1 MLGRPK
7 TAEQY
12 VDLVDQALF
21 EIEDLR
27 AAAEYDMDS
36 MGAATEF
43 LEELER
49 DVRRL
54 RASMA
59 DGSYLF
65 GKDNLPF
72 FNIIRHQDERILPFR
87 QLLLKINETH
97 IKGLD
102 VDEDG

>member
-7 TAEQY
+7 TPEQY
-12 VDLVDQALF
+12 VDLVDQAIF

-27 AAAEYDMDS
+27 LAAEYDMDS

-43 LEELER
+43 LEELEQ
-49 DVRRL
+49 DVRKL
-54 RASMA
+54 RASMG
-59 DGSYLF
+59 DGSYRF
-65 GKDNLPF
+65 GKENLPF
-72 FNIIRHQDERILPFR
+72 VKVIENQDERILPFK

-102 VDEDG
+102 VDES

>member
-7 TAEQY
+7 TAEAY

-27 AAAEYDMDS
+27 LAAEYDMDS

-43 LEELER
+43 LAELEQ
-49 DVRRL
+49 DVRKL
-54 RASMA
+54 RNAMA
-59 DGSYLF
+59 DGSYRF
-65 GKDNLPF
+65 GKDDLPF
-72 FNIIRHQDERILPFR
+72 VKVVAHQDERVLPFK

-97 IKGLD
+97 VNGLE
-102 VDEDG
+102 VEDD

>member
-7 TAEQY
+7 TAEAY

-27 AAAEYDMDS
+27 LAAEYDMDS

-43 LEELER
+43 LAELEQ
-49 DVRRL
+49 DVRKL
-54 RASMA
+54 RNSMA
-59 DGSYLF
+59 DGSYRF
-65 GKDNLPF
+65 GKEDLPF
-72 FNIIRHQDERILPFR
+72 VKVVAHQDERVLPFK

-97 IKGLD
+97 VNGLE
-102 VDEDG
+102 VEDD

>member
-7 TAEQY
+7 TPEEY

-27 AAAEYDMDS
+27 LAAEYDTDS

-43 LEELER
+43 LEELEG

-54 RASMA
+54 RESMA
-59 DGSYLF
+59 DGSYQF
-65 GKDNLPF
+65 GKENLPF
-72 FNIIRHQDERILPFR
+72 VKVVEAQDERILPFKM
-87 QLLLKINETH
+87 LLLKINETH
-97 IKGLD
+97 INGLD
-102 VDEDG
+102 VEGD

>member
-12 VDLVDQALF
+12 VDLVEQALF

-49 DVRRL
+49 DVRKL
-54 RASMA
+54 RESMA
-59 DGSYLF
+59 DGSYRF
-65 GKDNLPF
+65 GKEDLPF
-72 FNIIRHQDERILPFR
+72 VNVVEHQDERILPFR
-87 QLLLKINETH
+87 LLLLKINETH
-97 IKGLD
+97 VNGLET
-102 VDEDG
+102 EDD

>member
-7 TAEQY
+7 TPEQY

-27 AAAEYDMDS
+27 LAAEYDMES

-43 LEELER
+43 LAELER
-49 DVRRL
+49 DVQAL
-54 RASMA
+54 RNSMA
-59 DGSYLF
+59 DGSYRF
-65 GKDNLPF
+65 GKENLPF
-72 FNIIRHQDERILPFR
+72 VKVVERQDERILPFK

-97 IKGLD
+97 IHGLD
-102 VDEDG
+102 VDED

>member
-7 TAEQY
+7 TPEQY

-27 AAAEYDMDS
+27 LAAEYDMES

-43 LEELER
+43 LGELEN
-49 DVRRL
+49 DVRAL
-54 RASMA
+54 RDSMA
-59 DGSYLF
+59 DGTYRF
-65 GKDNLPF
+65 GKEDLPYVKVVE
-72 FNIIRHQDERILPFR
+72 HQDERILPFK

-97 IKGLD
+97 TKGLE
-102 VDEDG
+102 VDED

>member
-7 TAEQY
+7 TPEQY

-27 AAAEYDMDS
+27 LAAEYDMDS

-43 LEELER
+43 LSDLES
-49 DVRRL
+49 DVRKL
-54 RASMA
+54 RRAMA
-59 DGSYLF
+59 DGSYHF
-65 GKDNLPF
+65 GKENLPF
-72 FNIIRHQDERILPFR
+72 VTVVEHQDERILPFK

-102 VDEDG
+102 VD

>member
-7 TAEQY
+7 TPEQY

-27 AAAEYDMDS
+27 LAAEYDMES

-43 LEELER
+43 LAELER
-49 DVRRL
+49 DVQAL
-54 RASMA
+54 RKSMA
-59 DGSYLF
+59 DGSYRF
-65 GKDNLPF
+65 GKENLPF
-72 FNIIRHQDERILPFR
+72 VKVVERQDERILPFK

-97 IKGLD
+97 IHGLD
-102 VDEDG
+102 VDED

>member
-7 TAEQY
+7 TPEEY
-12 VDLVDQALF
+12 VDLVDQAIF

-27 AAAEYDMDS
+27 MAAEYDTDS

-43 LEELER
+43 LDELER

-54 RASMA
+54 RESMA
-59 DGSYLF
+59 DGSYRF
-65 GKDNLPF
+65 GKQDLGF
-72 FNIIRHQDERILPFR
+72 VKVVKHQDERILPFK

-97 IKGLD
+97 INGLD
-102 VDEDG
+102 VDEG

>member
-7 TAEQY
+7 TAEEY

-43 LEELER
+43 LEDLER
-49 DVRRL
+49 DVRAL

-59 DGSYLF
+59 DGSYQF
-65 GKDNLPF
+65 GKQDLAF
-72 FNIIRHQDERILPFR
+72 VKVVAKQDERILPFK

-97 IKGLD
+97 REGLE
-102 VDEDG
+102 VD

>member
-7 TAEQY
+7 TPEQY

-27 AAAEYDMDS
+27 LAAEYDMDS

-43 LEELER
+43 LAELEE
-49 DVRRL
+49 DVRKL
-54 RASMA
+54 RNSMA
-59 DGSYLF
+59 DGSYRF
-65 GKDNLPF
+65 GKDDLPF
-72 FNIIRHQDERILPFR
+72 VRVVERQDERVLPFK

-97 IKGLD
+97 VKGLD
-102 VDEDG
+102 VDED

>member
-7 TAEQY
+7 TAEEY

-43 LEELER
+43 LEDLER
-49 DVRRL
+49 DVRAL

-59 DGSYLF
+59 DGSYQF
-65 GKDNLPF
+65 GKQDLPF
-72 FNIIRHQDERILPFR
+72 VKVVAKQDERILPFK

-97 IKGLD
+97 REGLE
-102 VDEDG
+102 VD

>member
-7 TAEQY
+7 TPEQY

-27 AAAEYDMDS
+27 LAAEYDMDS

-43 LEELER
+43 LGELEA
-49 DVRRL
+49 DVRKL
-54 RASMA
+54 RQSMA
-59 DGSYLF
+59 DGSYRF
-65 GKDNLPF
+65 GKDDLPF
-72 FNIIRHQDERILPFR
+72 VRVVEHQDERILPFK

-97 IKGLD
+97 IRGLD
-102 VDEDG
+102 VDDA

>member
-7 TAEQY
+7 TAEEY

-27 AAAEYDMDS
+27 AAAEYDIES

-49 DVRRL
+49 DVRAL

-59 DGSYLF
+59 DGSYQF
-65 GKDNLPF
+65 GKEDLRFVNVVAK
-72 FNIIRHQDERILPFR
+72 QDERILPFKR
-87 QLLLKINETH
+87 LLLKINETH
-97 IKGLD
+97 RKGLD
-102 VDEDG
+102 VD

>member
-1 MLGRPK
+1 MLGRPR

-12 VDLVDQALF
+12 VDLVDQAIF

-27 AAAEYDMDS
+27 LSAEYDMDS
-36 MGAATEF
+36 LGAATEF
-43 LEELER
+43 LSDLER
-49 DVRRL
+49 DMRQL

-59 DGSYLF
+59 DGTYQF
-65 GKDNLPF
+65 GRENLRFMKVVEP
-72 FNIIRHQDERILPFR
+72 QDERILPFK

-102 VDEDG
+102 VDEE

>member
-1 MLGRPK
+1 MLRRPK
-7 TAEQY
+7 TPEQY
-12 VDLVDQALF
+12 VDLVDQAIF

-27 AAAEYDMDS
+27 LAAEYDMES

-43 LEELER
+43 LSELEQ
-49 DVRRL
+49 DVRQL

-59 DGSYLF
+59 DGSYRF
-65 GKDNLPF
+65 GKENLPF
-72 FNIIRHQDERILPFR
+72 VKVVENQDERILPFK

-102 VDEDG
+102 VDVG

>member
-7 TAEQY
+7 TAEEY

-27 AAAEYDMDS
+27 MAAEYDMDS
-36 MGAATEF
+36 MGAATDF
-43 LEELER
+43 LEDLER

-54 RASMA
+54 RDSMA
-59 DGSYLF
+59 DGSYMF
-65 GKDNLPF
+65 GKENLSF
-72 FNIIRHQDERILPFR
+72 FNIAKHQDERVLPFR

-97 IKGLD
+97 INGLD
-102 VDEDG
+102 AEG

>member
-7 TAEQY
+7 TAEAY

-27 AAAEYDMDS
+27 LAAEYDMDS

-43 LEELER
+43 LAELEQ
-49 DVRRL
+49 DVRKL
-54 RASMA
+54 RDSMA
-59 DGSYLF
+59 DGSYHF
-65 GKDNLPF
+65 GKDDLPF
-72 FNIIRHQDERILPFR
+72 VKVVAHQDERVLPFK

-97 IKGLD
+97 INGLD
-102 VDEDG
+102 VDDD

>member
-12 VDLVDQALF
+12 VDLVDQAIF

-27 AAAEYDMDS
+27 LAAEYDMES

-43 LEELER
+43 LSELEQ
-49 DVRRL
+49 DVRKL

-59 DGSYLF
+59 DGSYRF
-65 GKDNLPF
+65 GKENLHF
-72 FNIIRHQDERILPFR
+72 FKVVEAQDERILPFK

-102 VDEDG
+102 VDEV

>member
-7 TAEQY
+7 TPEEY

-27 AAAEYDMDS
+27 QAAEYDMDS
-36 MGAATEF
+36 MGDATEF
-43 LEELER
+43 LDQLER
-49 DVRRL
+49 DVRKL
-54 RASMA
+54 RESMA

-65 GKDNLPF
+65 GKENLSYVKVVE
-72 FNIIRHQDERILPFR
+72 HQDERILPFK

-102 VDEDG
+102 VEDG

>member
-7 TAEQY
+7 TPEQY
-12 VDLVDQALF
+12 VDLVEQAIF

-27 AAAEYDMDS
+27 LAAEYDMES

-43 LEELER
+43 LEDLER
-49 DVRRL
+49 DIRAL
-54 RASMA
+54 RQSMA
-59 DGSYLF
+59 DGSYQF
-65 GKDNLPF
+65 GKENLRF
-72 FNIIRHQDERILPFR
+72 MNVVENQDERILPFK

-102 VDEDG
+102 VDEI

>member
-7 TAEQY
+7 TPEKY

-27 AAAEYDMDS
+27 LAAEYDMDS
-36 MGAATEF
+36 MGEATEF

-54 RASMA
+54 RESMA
-59 DGSYLF
+59 DGSYQF
-65 GKDNLPF
+65 GKENLPF
-72 FNIIRHQDERILPFR
+72 VKVVEHQDERILPFKM
-87 QLLLKINETH
+87 LLLKINETH
-97 IKGLD
+97 TQGLD
-102 VDEDG
+102 IEGD